1 MSSYPVSTPK
11 PSDPWKSVTPTTN
24 QATSLTGD
32 DAWVVRAFVIAWFTL
47 LLCFTVVIICLPKTA
62 FLLAYLLACAT
73 VIAMLYVRRIVAEPV
88 RELTKFDTS
97 DPYRLAYLRGGA
109 NEALRVATAVL
120 IEARHL
126 MLLQNESSGEKQ
138 LVTAP
143 NCDAK
148 SLPFPLERAVLR
160 FFTTPRKPEEMFEQ
174 GGLKRQVDDLYKEE
188 LEKAGLLPSEAQ
200 KQARTSRALFALIFI
215 LVVGLTKIG
224 VALWYGYTNIGFTVI
239 IMVVAAIWALTF
251 IGDYR
256 TRFGNY
262 VIKSLESLFEGM
274 RAQAATLKAN
284 ASLAQIALLA
294 GVYGVA
300 ALPADVFPE
309 VREAFPRAPT
319 DSSSCGSSCS
329 SDGGSCSSCGG
340 GCGGCG

>member
-73 VIAMLYVRRIVAEPV
+73 VIAMLYVRRIVAEPF

>member
-126 MLLQNESSGEKQ
+126 RLLQNESSEKKGK
-138 LVTAP
+138 AAR
-143 NCDAK
+143 D
-148 SLPFPLERAVLR
+148 R
-160 FFTTPRKPEEMFEQ
+160 
-174 GGLKRQVDDLYKEE
+174 
-188 LEKAGLLPSEAQ
+188 AGL
-200 KQARTSRALFALIFI
+200 
-215 LVVGLTKIG
+215 
-224 VALWYGYTNIGFTVI
+224 
-239 IMVVAAIWALTF
+239 
-251 IGDYR
+251 
-256 TRFGNY
+256 
-262 VIKSLESLFEGM
+262 
-274 RAQAATLKAN
+274 
-284 ASLAQIALLA
+284 
-294 GVYGVA
+294 
-300 ALPADVFPE
+300 
-309 VREAFPRAPT
+309 
-319 DSSSCGSSCS
+319 
-329 SDGGSCSSCGG
+329 
-340 GCGGCG
+340 

>member
-1 MSSYPVSTPK
+1 MSSYPVSTTK

-73 VIAMLYVRRIVAEPV
+73 VITMLYARRIVAEPIW
-88 RELTKFDTS
+88 ELTKFDTS